1 MPKGKHIGVSRSV
14 QLTTGGGQFGLGG
27 QSSSVL
33 NMRELAQ
40 ERQKAKETYSL
51 NVQGLSAD
59 SRRTLDELAGDVGEE
74 TLDTYD
80 SDPMDID
87 TRVMAGN
94 DDEAEDALN
103 IGGETFVYAVR
114 DLIQGNKWSG
124 HRWRKDG
131 RTWRRRIQ
139 AMDEQWSTQ
148 LEDMTDAYIQWKYTS
163 GTSYP
168 SDLEYDFEISTIN
181 LYTLERT
188 IQVARDAH
196 TEPNVA
202 LVRAGYLGN
211 SPVAPSIA
219 VSLKTLE
226 LFHVLRLFK
235 ASFSI
240 EAFAKVLCHL
250 YKLEDEPELLFSR
263 MWVIDSNNSLKRIK
277 GINGREVADTRVF
290 TDSTYYLPAEFVDS
304 FAHEVHIQT
313 TEATDQDS
321 DDEEP
326 GDNVN
331 MEGDPTDGGELEAEA
346 EKMLKG
352 AKYPLALVAKA
363 LEVFGENWI
372 IGYDIG
378 CRFAS
383 TIKSTSL
390 GQRFQDKGCRT
401 CVNAF
406 HGYTHNILCQQQN
419 HPLNITGMGL
429 EDLETLERIFSA
441 SNQLASLTRYMS
453 AYRRRVFIDLY
464 FQQWDVEKYNNLA
477 TMIHNNYVQALS
489 VIDEDSAAVRD
500 ALETLCLTEKDLD
513 NYFND
518 EIIHFQQLSSEA
530 PEDVHA
536 VAYVELLQKLQSL
549 NSQYKNASNAF
560 CLQIPEDYQPLSGE
574 QQYSSGL
581 SATRRMETER
591 RRIGKDRDHIQHEV
605 IEMEVQ
611 MGIEHRWEPSSA
623 QYLQAMKYMKTRKY
637 QQALEHLHKLIIQRL
652 FELHRLNLNQTGY
665 KMRAHIAQ
673 ALQKR
678 SKAIRNAV
686 KRYNTA
692 ATALDPPRPTLDW
705 SKVSHFSF
713 LDEFN
718 ILQDTRHS
726 VFDKPWAQPVIRETM
741 ERHRRLTRAREEIVR
756 CNVELHRLHTSI
768 VDEDRKFS
776 TLLSQLENQ
785 NSPVYGPVQE
795 YVVCRR
801 GAHTLLLEQI
811 HRTYALEGFT
821 GTPSPGTRKGCTD
834 VGENARELHI
844 NYDRTTR
851 SEDDEG
857 WVDKDDELTTGLGAV
872 VDYISNIS
880 LQG

>member
-1 MPKGKHIGVSRSV
+1 
-14 QLTTGGGQFGLGG
+14 
-27 QSSSVL
+27 
-33 NMRELAQ
+33 
-40 ERQKAKETYSL
+40 
-51 NVQGLSAD
+51 
-59 SRRTLDELAGDVGEE
+59 
-74 TLDTYD
+74 
-80 SDPMDID
+80 
-87 TRVMAGN
+87 
-94 DDEAEDALN
+94 
-103 IGGETFVYAVR
+103 
-114 DLIQGNKWSG
+114 
-124 HRWRKDG
+124 
-131 RTWRRRIQ
+131 
-139 AMDEQWSTQ
+139 
-148 LEDMTDAYIQWKYTS
+148 
-163 GTSYP
+163 
-168 SDLEYDFEISTIN
+168 
-181 LYTLERT
+181 
-188 IQVARDAH
+188 
-196 TEPNVA
+196 
-202 LVRAGYLGN
+202 
-211 SPVAPSIA
+211 
-219 VSLKTLE
+219 
-226 LFHVLRLFK
+226 
-235 ASFSI
+235 
-240 EAFAKVLCHL
+240 
-250 YKLEDEPELLFSR
+250 
-263 MWVIDSNNSLKRIK
+263 MWVIDGNNSLKRIK

-304 FAHEVHIQT
+304 FAHEVHTQA
-313 TEATDQDS
+313 TEAADQGS
-321 DDEEP
+321 DDEEL
-326 GDNVN
+326 GDRVN
-331 MEGDPTDGGELEAEA
+331 TEGDPTDGGELEAET
-346 EKMLKG
+346 EKTLKG
-352 AKYPLALVAKA
+352 CAERWKAAAKDTSKKMWAIFKESGIFASACRHGFILWIVDMIESGELLAKYPLALVAKA
-363 LEVFGENWI
+363 LEVFGENWV

-477 TMIHNNYVQALS
+477 TMIHNNYVQALHI
-489 VIDEDSAAVRD
+489 IDEDGAAVRD
-500 ALETLCLTEKDLD
+500 ALETLCLTENDLD
-513 NYFND
+513 NYIND
-518 EIIHFQQLSSEA
+518 EIIHFQQLGSEA

-536 VAYVELLQKLQSL
+536 VAYVELLQKLQNL
-549 NSQYKNASNAF
+549 NLQYKNASSAF
-560 CLQIPEDYQPLSGE
+560 RLQIPEDYQPLSGE

-591 RRIGKDRDHIQHEV
+591 RQIGEERDRIQHEV

-611 MGIEHRWEPSSA
+611 MGIEHRWEPSSV

-665 KMRAHIAQ
+665 KMRTHIAQ

-741 ERHRRLTRAREEIVR
+741 KRHRRLTRAREEIVR

-768 VDEDRKFS
+768 VDEDKKFS
-776 TLLSQLENQ
+776 SLLSQLKNQ

-795 YVVCRR
+795 YVVRRR
-801 GAHTLLLEQI
+801 GSHALLLEQI
-811 HRTYALEGFT
+811 NRTYALEGFT
-821 GTPSPGTRKGCTD
+821 GTPGPGTRKGCTD
-834 VGENARELHI
+834 VGQDAREPGI
-844 NYDRTTR
+844 DYDLTTR

-857 WVDKDDELTTGLGAV
+857 WVDEDDELTAGLGAV